1 MEKIVIKATKREVT
15 GKKVGALRRA
25 GQLPAVLYGHNIETT
40 PIMLDARSSTQLLG
54 NLTSS
59 SLVTVDLEGKEFLTL
74 VREKQRD
81 YLKNYLLHVD
91 FHVVSLTEKMHA
103 KVGIELTGTAPAI
116 KEFNALIT
124 HVLSEVEVECLPQD
138 LPERFQ
144 VDISSLAAIGDRVC
158 VKDIG
163 ASDQVKILADPE
175 EIIAVASAPTKEVVV
190 EEVPAEEEEAAAA
203 APAEAEAAEPEKEK
217 E

>member
-25 GQLPAVLYGHNIETT
+25 GQLPAVLYGHNVETT
-40 PIMLDARSSTQLLG
+40 PIMLDARTATQLLAS
-54 NLTSS
+54 LTSS
-59 SLVTVDLEGKEFLTL
+59 SLVTVDVEGKEFLTL

-81 YLKNYLLHVD
+81 CLKHTLLHVD
-91 FHVVSLTEKMHA
+91 FNVVSLTEKMHA
-103 KVGIELTGTAPAI
+103 KVSIEIIGTAPAI

-144 VDISSLAAIGDRVC
+144 VDVSSLAAIGDRVC
-158 VKDIG
+158 VKDIVV
-163 ASDQVKILADPE
+163 SDKVKILADPE

-190 EEVPAEEEEAAAA
+190 EEVPAEEGEEAPEAA
-203 APAEAEAAEPEKEK
+203 AEAAEPEKEK

>member
-1 MEKIVIKATKREVT
+1 MEKIVIQATKREVT

-25 GQLPAVLYGHNIETT
+25 GQLPAVLYGHNIDTV
-40 PIMLDARSSTQLLG
+40 PIMLDARTATQLLAH
-54 NLTSS
+54 LTSS

-81 YLKNYLLHVD
+81 YLKNTLLHVD
-91 FHVVSLTEKMHA
+91 FNVVSLTEKMHV
-103 KVGIELTGTAPAI
+103 KVGIEITGTAPAV
-116 KEFNALIT
+116 KDFNAMIT

-144 VDISSLAAIGDRVC
+144 VDISGLAAIGDRVC
-158 VKDIG
+158 VQDIA

-175 EIIAVASAPTKEVVV
+175 EIIAVASAPTKEAVVG
-190 EEVPAEEEEAAAA
+190 EAPAEEGEAAPEAAAA
-203 APAEAEAAEPEKEK
+203 AEPEKD
-217 E
+217 